1 MFFRGKKH
9 EETFELELDYRPS
22 YDNRYI
28 AALYLL
34 TADTK
39 LWYQVR
45 DQFGTRAVNV
55 GEMRPKRLSGE
66 AYVFYMLARDILLG
80 TKTVSITELADRGLL
95 SSKGFQV
102 LTVSLMIRGYGLKRA
117 EELYVGGYF

>member
-1 MFFRGKKH
+1 M
-9 EETFELELDYRPS
+9 ELDYRPS

-55 GEMRPKRLSGE
+55 GEMRPRAITVYLYLSDRAGRT
-66 AYVFYMLARDILLG
+66 ARICIG
-80 TKTVSITELADRGLL
+80 
-95 SSKGFQV
+95 
-102 LTVSLMIRGYGLKRA
+102 
-117 EELYVGGYF
+117 